1 MVVFPFVLAISP
13 IEVVWIDNNR
23 EFWQPP
29 VMDLVHGH
37 DVLAVMVTDP
47 LEAWIYVAFGCL
59 LLWRAGLPLIHWLRS
74 ISIPADPWDAETSEK
89 LNDPDAIPVCHH
101 CFTPQEHDRWLCPEC
116 GAAVG
121 PYNNYLPLI
130 RIFSLGE
137 VARLGSYGQVRRTP
151 LTIIGFL
158 VFGIS
163 EYNVFAPIYWY
174 SFLVNL
180 RRCST
185 APQIDDDLNVGHPE

>member
-74 ISIPADPWDAETSEK
+74 ISIPEAGPASHAGRRSCECWRNESNERDSADC
-89 LNDPDAIPVCHH
+89 I
-101 CFTPQEHDRWLCPEC
+101 
-116 GAAVG
+116 
-121 PYNNYLPLI
+121 
-130 RIFSLGE
+130 
-137 VARLGSYGQVRRTP
+137 
-151 LTIIGFL
+151 
-158 VFGIS
+158 
-163 EYNVFAPIYWY
+163 
-174 SFLVNL
+174 L
-180 RRCST
+180 R
-185 APQIDDDLNVGHPE
+185 E